1 MPKPEVILTIHG
13 GVLQDV
19 YASEPDIDIILVDWD
34 VAGSVPD
41 EEGLVHAV
49 HNKSL
54 IKAFV
59 SRPNPFSLRELAGS
73 EIETLINAAEQQDV
87 KHAAR

>member
-1 MPKPEVILTIHG
+1 VPKPEIILSIHG

-19 YASEPDIDIILVDWD
+19 YASDPDIDIILVDWD

-41 EEGLVHAV
+41 EEGLIHAV
-49 HNKSL
+49 HNKRL

-59 SRPNPFSLRELAGS
+59 SRPNPFPLHDLAGS

-87 KHAAR
+87 HHAAR

>member
-1 MPKPEVILTIHG
+1 VPNSEIILSIHG

-19 YASEPDIDIILVDWD
+19 YASDADIDIILVDWD
-34 VAGSVPD
+34 FAGSVTD
-41 EEGLVHAV
+41 EEGLIHAV
-49 HNKSL
+49 HNERL

-59 SRPNPFSLRELAGS
+59 SRPNPFPLHDLAGS

-87 KHAAR
+87 HHAAR

>member
-1 MPKPEVILTIHG
+1 MPKPEIILSIHG

-19 YASEPDIDIILVDWD
+19 YASDPDIDIILVDWD

-49 HNKSL
+49 HNKRL
-54 IKAFV
+54 VKAFV
-59 SRPNPFSLRELAGS
+59 SRPNSFPLCDLAGS
-73 EIETLINAAEQQDV
+73 EIESLINTAEQQDV
-87 KHAAR
+87 HHAAR

>member
-1 MPKPEVILTIHG
+1 MPKPEVILSIHG

-19 YASEPDIDIILVDWD
+19 YASDPDIDIILVDWD

-49 HNKSL
+49 HNKRL
-54 IKAFV
+54 VKAFV
-59 SRPNPFSLRELAGS
+59 SRPNPFPLCDLAGS
-73 EIETLINAAEQQDV
+73 EIEALINAAEQQDV
-87 KHAAR
+87 NHAAR

>member
-1 MPKPEVILTIHG
+1 VPKPEIMLSIHG

-19 YASEPDIDIILVDWD
+19 YTSDPDIDIILVDWD

-41 EEGLVHAV
+41 EEGLDHAV
-49 HNKSL
+49 HNKRL

-59 SRPNPFSLRELAGS
+59 SRPNPFPLHELAGS
-73 EIETLINAAEQQDV
+73 EIETLINAAEQRDV
-87 KHAAR
+87 NHAAR